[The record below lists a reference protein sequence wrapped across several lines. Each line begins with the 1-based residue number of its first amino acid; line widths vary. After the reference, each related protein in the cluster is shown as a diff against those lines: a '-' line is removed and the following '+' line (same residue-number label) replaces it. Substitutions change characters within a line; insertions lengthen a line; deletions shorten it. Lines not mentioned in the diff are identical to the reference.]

1 LRRPD
6 PRRHVKLQELVT
18 TSRQVAATSGRNAK
32 IDLLAALLRR
42 AAADEIE
49 TTIAALSGSLRQ
61 GRIGVGY
68 AALRA
73 ARPEGAADRPTL
85 ELAAVDAAL
94 DLVAGTTGKG
104 SAAVKDRLVRELVA
118 HGTHGGEEAPA

>member
-1 LRRPD
+1 MLL
-6 PRRHVKLQELVT
+6 HELVT
-18 TSRQVAATSGRNAK
+18 TSGRVAATSGRLAK

-42 AAADEIE
+42 AAPDEIE
-49 TTIAALSGSLRQ
+49 TAIAALSGSLRQ

-94 DLVAGTTGKG
+94 DQVAGTTGKG
-104 SAAVKDRLVRELVA
+104 SAAVKDRLRRGEV
-118 HGTHGGEEAPA
+118 GGRAAGG